1 MTPEVAEATPEHSV
15 AQLFSAAG
23 IKRLVCVDDVY
34 AAKIETLLETL
45 AGFTPEQRASVF
57 DVTDDE
63 LAVDQV
69 WQQRVRDEWGKR
81 DAAERASLV
90 DTAYAIASGAEP
102 LGTGALHALR
112 ALLPS
117 EVDQIGLSL
126 SEWRS
131 RRDVLIGDLA
141 AKPTLILFDQDF
153 SHEGSGAEEGQRM
166 IVELETQ
173 LRKFETHQDA
183 YYGLLTNTVTVDQEH
198 ERRQQIVKDSGADPA
213 RLVVMSKRNLDDEL
227 GRFAMRLRTTLL
239 APILAD
245 LLNEVT
251 GEIENE
257 QKAAIELAKTIPPD
271 DLERMVVRSSDQEG
285 VWPADTLLRILEV
298 MQRAG
303 VRESLRLKD
312 RVVQLTERLRL
323 LADVTAPTD
332 ADATDSDEV
341 PSDLE
346 GKVDHDAATTD
357 ATNHLEEEIEEK
369 AVWGPIAVSVFHKDI
384 YDTAEHVNGL
394 HLPIELGDLFERGNG
409 KRFVVVAQ
417 PCDLMVREKGIRMP
431 ELSHMLLAEIA
442 DGEASDRTQFAS
454 FELPYY
460 NLDSGTSAF
469 VKLGRPWTVR
479 AMVLDA
485 CVLNDDG
492 RARLSLDAEMPLALL
507 PHWRTR
513 REELHK
519 VASGLL
525 TKAANLPSNSAE
537 DLRLAV
543 GGSFKRDPFV
553 LIELDQD
560 TKTVAW
566 DCTRVGRVREL
577 YARALLARF
586 SQYFARDAY
595 LHDMGRE

>member
-1 MTPEVAEATPEHSV
+1 MTPEAAEATPEHSV

-57 DVTDDE
+57 EVPADE

-69 WQQRVRDEWGKR
+69 WQQRVREEWEKR
-81 DAAERASLV
+81 DDAERASLV

-102 LGTGALHALR
+102 VGTGALHALS

-117 EVDQIGLSL
+117 EIDQIGLSL
-126 SEWRS
+126 SEWRN
-131 RRDVLIGDLA
+131 RRDGLIGDLA

-153 SHEGSGAEEGQRM
+153 SHEGSGTEEGQRM
-166 IVELETQ
+166 IVELEAE
-173 LRKFETHQDA
+173 LRKLEVHQDA

-198 ERRQQIVKDSGADPA
+198 ERRQQIVKDSEADPA

-227 GRFAMRLRTTLL
+227 GRFTMRLRTTLL

-251 GEIENE
+251 AQIKNE
-257 QKAAIELAKTIPPD
+257 QDTAIALAKTIPPD
-271 DLERMVVRSSDQEG
+271 DLEHMVVRSSDQEG

-332 ADATDSDEV
+332 PNVADSDEA

-346 GKVDHDAATTD
+346 AKIDDDARTTD
-357 ATNHLEEEIEEK
+357 DTDKVEEKIEEK

-394 HLPIELGDLFERGNG
+394 HLPIELGDLFARGNG
-409 KRFVVVAQ
+409 KR
-417 PCDLMVREKGIRMP
+417 VR
-431 ELSHMLLAEIA
+431 
-442 DGEASDRTQFAS
+442 
-454 FELPYY
+454 
-460 NLDSGTSAF
+460 
-469 VKLGRPWTVR
+469 
-479 AMVLDA
+479 
-485 CVLNDDG
+485 
-492 RARLSLDAEMPLALL
+492 
-507 PHWRTR
+507 R
-513 REELHK
+513 RCPTL
-519 VASGLL
+519 
-525 TKAANLPSNSAE
+525 
-537 DLRLAV
+537 
-543 GGSFKRDPFV
+543 
-553 LIELDQD
+553 
-560 TKTVAW
+560 
-566 DCTRVGRVREL
+566 
-577 YARALLARF
+577 
-586 SQYFARDAY
+586 
-595 LHDMGRE
+595 